1 MTHDISEATTIPP
14 QRPKP
19 TDLERRVL
27 AHEHSADDG
36 RGTDHVQVAE
46 RHGIWTVTK
55 EGAFVGDY
63 HEPEVAH
70 AAAAQARMPLPT
82 GRR

>member
-1 MTHDISEATTIPP
+1 MTHDISEAITIPP
-14 QRPKP
+14 RPP
-19 TDLERRVL
+19 ELTGLERRVL
-27 AHEHSADDG
+27 AQEHTVDDG